1 MIEIKQIKKVKLKNI
16 LPRKEKRRVCAI
28 VGNGRIKNLSKE
40 INKFGIK
47 RLLKK
52 GKMRINFDGRNKAL
66 NNQPILVDKIGR
78 RWFKVIDGNHRYWKA
93 KDLGRKEILVEIRGG
108 Y

>member
-1 MIEIKQIKKVKLKNI
+1 MIKIRQLKKVKLKNI

-28 VGNGRIKNLSKE
+28 VGKGKVKNLSKE

-52 GKMRINFDGRNKAL
+52 GKMKINFDGRNKAL
-66 NNQPILVDKIGR
+66 NNQPILVDKVGK
-78 RWFKVIDGNHRYWKA
+78 RWFRIIDGHHRFFKSEQ
-93 KDLGRKEILVEIRGG
+93 LGRKEILVEIREG